1 MVAAVVAKSKCFF
14 LKTPIVTGMICLTNL
29 IVIVIVV
36 VTRAWISGAEISGA
50 WISGAE
56 KVQ

>member
-1 MVAAVVAKSKCFF
+1 MFF
-14 LKTPIVTGMICLTNL
+14 FEDPHSNWHDLFNYL

-50 WISGAE
+50 E